1 LKLLAP
7 SPLGQ
12 AGTTFRGHEFHYAS
26 LVDAGEGGAPA
37 LFEATDA
44 RLQPLGSLGACQG
57 AVAGSFIHLIDRT
70 TEPDATPRP
79 NHLRLVD
86 D

>member
-1 LKLLAP
+1 
-7 SPLGQ
+7 
-12 AGTTFRGHEFHYAS
+12 
-26 LVDAGEGGAPA
+26 

-57 AVAGSFIHLIDRT
+57 AVAGSFMHLIDRT

-79 NHLRLVD
+79 NHLRVVD
-86 D
+86 G